1 MNKMVLGLF
10 SAALLLAVDGFGAS
24 TFQPDPADGYVG
36 DIKIDSS
43 EDVTINSSTA
53 TQSTSTGVGVT
64 GNSSIEKRGTGTL
77 TVNGM
82 HSFTGDI
89 TIYGGTYAVGT
100 GTTDKGAARNS
111 QLGDP
116 RSERRIVVYTNA
128 TLQLARTGVFGA
140 GTATSD
146 VLADLEVRGGTL
158 KLANSSCTCIGNLY
172 LHDAILEYNGGAN
185 NWPLLC
191 MTGSYLEFS
200 KSDST
205 PYILPANGNNCG
217 LFLSRMR
224 PIDIR
229 VPDITGDDAEDVVL
243 GLPFKDVIYDTG
255 NTSGWCVKGVWN
267 CSTNFV
273 KTGAGRLSIANIDN
287 NIVRDIVVSNGVLSV
302 DVGKARIGSDCK
314 ATALGNTYDAMR
326 TLVVEKDAELWLNHS
341 DVFGQYF
348 HSPTLGLAIRGGK
361 LKLASQTSNRLGPSV
376 FEDVSVDIP
385 LGAWSAAGR
394 WPGLGLSTAVF
405 RGSTAISLTY
415 AGGYLGVARH
425 VLSDGDITADL
436 GELDVATIVSGG
448 RYSGDPDVTV
458 DVPIQDVSLSWGT
471 YNVGKV
477 LPSGFKKTGAGVLYL
492 KSISSGFTGGL
503 EIRSG
508 VVTMGK
514 VGAVEE
520 PTSSPL
526 GNLMV
531 DRRITVADGGE
542 LYFTDTDQLAQLGG
556 DYQATIAVSNGTIR
570 FKSGIG
576 NGFPALDLYDAT
588 FAYGDGNSG
597 TWGIFGFRYKVA
609 FDGTRKLSLPAVK
622 NGIISLGYSS
632 DRSEEEGSPKIIH
645 GKTEFCV
652 KDMTGNADVDVDIGL
667 DIQSMPF
674 WNKEKSKHYNERFR
688 CGLLKTGEG
697 TLRLA
702 GKFKC
707 PEETRINAGALIFDG
722 TLAEQ
727 ESGWGKSVMRVQSG
741 ARLGGSG
748 TVDRVVI
755 EEGGGFASAPGQTVA
770 LTTGSVTLPD
780 SKNVIIDIAC
790 TNDLTNVWSLEVPV
804 VADTGLSDA
813 KFKVLCNGSEN
824 LPTGFRASVRVKN
837 GVIYGRISQ
846 GGLLI
851 VVE

>member
-1 MNKMVLGLF
+1 MNKTVLCLS

-24 TFQPDPADGYVG
+24 TVLPDPADGYVG
-36 DIKIDSS
+36 DIKIDTS
-43 EDVTINSSTA
+43 EDVVINSSTD
-53 TQSTSTGVGVT
+53 TQSTSTSVGVT

-82 HSFTGDI
+82 HSFTGNID
-89 TIYGGTYAVGT
+89 IYGGTYAVGS

-111 QLGDP
+111 PLGDP
-116 RSERRIVVYTNA
+116 RTARRIAVYTNA
-128 TLQLARTGVFGA
+128 TLQLARTGAFGA
-140 GTATSD
+140 GTAGSD
-146 VLADLEVRGGTL
+146 VLADLEIRGGTL
-158 KLANSSCTCIGNLY
+158 KFADKTCTNIGNLH
-172 LHDAILEYNGGAN
+172 LHDATLEYNGGAG

-191 MTGSYLEFS
+191 MTGAYLEFS
-200 KSDST
+200 KGDTT
-205 PYILPANGNNCG
+205 PYELPAVGNNCG
-217 LFLSRMR
+217 LFLSRTR

-229 VPDITGDDAEDVVL
+229 VPDITGDEAADVVL
-243 GLPFKDVIYDTG
+243 GLELKDVVYDTG
-255 NTSGWCVKGVWN
+255 NTSGWCVNGVWN

-273 KTGAGRLSIANIDN
+273 KTGAGRLSIASVN
-287 NIVRDIVVSNGVLSV
+287 NSTVRDIVVSNGVLSV
-302 DVGKARIGSDCK
+302 DVGKARIGEDAKLS
-314 ATALGNTYDAMR
+314 ALGNTYDAVR
-326 TLVVEKDAELWLNHS
+326 TLTVEKDAELQLNHS

-425 VLSDGDITADL
+425 VPSDGDITADL

-458 DVPIQDVSLSWGT
+458 DAPIQDVSLSWGT
-471 YNVGKV
+471 YNVDKV
-477 LPSGFKKTGAGVLYL
+477 LPSGFKKTGSGVLHL
-492 KSISSGFTGGL
+492 KSTSSTFTGDL
-503 EIRSG
+503 EIRGG

-514 VGAVEE
+514 RGAIEE
-520 PTSSPL
+520 PTNTSL
-526 GNLMV
+526 GNLMA
-531 DRRITVADGGE
+531 DRLITVADGGE
-542 LYFTDTDQLAQLGG
+542 LYFTDTDQFVQLGG
-556 DYQATIAVSNGTIR
+556 DYGVTMAVSNGTIR
-570 FKSGIG
+570 FKAGIG
-576 NGFPALDLYDAT
+576 NALPALELYDAT
-588 FAYGDGNSG
+588 IAYEKGNG
-597 TWGIFGFRYKVA
+597 NTWGLLGLRYKVT
-609 FDGTRKLSLPAVK
+609 FDGTRKLTLPAVQY
-622 NGIISLGYSS
+622 GIISLGYSS
-632 DRSEEEGSPKIIH
+632 DRVEEEGDPKVIR

-652 KDMTGNADVDVDIGL
+652 RDMTGDGDVDVDIGL
-667 DIQSMPF
+667 NFQSMPF
-674 WNKEKSKHYNERFR
+674 WNKEASKHYHERFR
-688 CGLLKTGEG
+688 CGLLKTGAG
-697 TLRLA
+697 TLRLS
-702 GKFKC
+702 GTFKC
-707 PEETRINAGALIFDG
+707 PEETRINEGTLLFDG

-790 TNDLTNVWSLEVPV
+790 TNDLTNVKTLEVPV
-804 VADTGLSDA
+804 VAAAGLSDA
-813 KFKVLCNGSEN
+813 NFKILYNGSDK

-837 GVIYGRISQ
+837 GVIVGKISQ
-846 GGLLI
+846 GGMI
-851 VVE
+851 VVVQ